1 METASNHRR
10 SSSANDAITPTSH
23 RRIPFVHRLSS
34 FRRNHH
40 NRAASSSS
48 QLSSS
53 LSDTT
58 STKPKDDILSSD
70 LILKVAIVR
79 GRSLAR
85 EDEVNTK
92 KRIKHLVCV
101 TFTSLFFTL
110 VAQFFFFWYFYR
122 QIFRIHMSMCAV
134 EASDTEQTH

>member
-1 METASNHRR
+1 METPSNHRR

-40 NRAASSSS
+40 NRGTSSSS

-58 STKPKDDILSSD
+58 NTTKPKDDILSSD

-85 EDEVNTK
+85 EDEVYTK
-92 KRIKHLVCV
+92 KRKKNSCV
-101 TFTSLFFTL
+101 TFASLFYIDSL
-110 VAQFFFFWYFYR
+110 KNDYL
-122 QIFRIHMSMCAV
+122 
-134 EASDTEQTH
+134 